1 MYGGGRGRGRTA
13 TTLPATIQTSFKIP
27 RLFRAI
33 SLVFNKSLS
42 NLANL
47 PISRSQGAPWAHCY
61 AFISSVLCAKVISYP
76 DLTLG
81 RRLARKYNDSYRH
94 VYEIFITG
102 GPVVHCYAFISS
114 VLCAKIISYPDLTLG
129 RRLARKYNDS
139 YRHVYEIFITG
150 GPVVEVGGG
159 CLVTFYAC
167 SS

>member
-1 MYGGGRGRGRTA
+1 MWWGEGRGTNCYDLARHHTNVC
-13 TTLPATIQTSFKIP
+13 KIP

-47 PISRSQGAPWAHCY
+47 PILRSQGTPWAHCY

>member
-33 SLVFNKSLS
+33 SLVFNKSRS

-47 PISRSQGAPWAHCY
+47 PILRSQGTPWAHCC

-102 GPVVHCYAFISS
+102 GPVVEG
-114 VLCAKIISYPDLTLG
+114 K
-129 RRLARKYNDS
+129 
-139 YRHVYEIFITG
+139 
-150 GPVVEVGGG
+150 GGG
-159 CLVTFYAC
+159 GRGAGVLLPFMPVALKTDIPHP
-167 SS
+167 